1 MKIRLTLLSLFI
13 SILSFAE
20 VENIKKFNIEVP
32 AKFMVP
38 YSGKETDFK
47 NGFKTGFGSA
57 LAFKNI
63 NSDGTIEFYA
73 LTDRGPNG
81 DIPKYVQN
89 GKEVPS
95 KIFPAPNFTP
105 SIGVLKID
113 QNKAEIVE
121 KIELKDPT
129 GKKITGLP
137 LPSNKIG
144 STGEIAL
151 DLALNELGYDL
162 NGLDP
167 EGIAIDK
174 EGNFW
179 IADEY
184 GPFIIKVDKN
194 GTVLEKLEPGKGLP
208 EIIKNRVPNRG
219 FEGLTIDK
227 KGNIYAAVQSTLNI
241 NNKTK
246 NKAIFT
252 RIIKFNPMTKEIK
265 TYGYPIDKN
274 YKSNSDAKIGD
285 IYAVEEDKILLIE
298 QGKQNGKMENLIY
311 SVDFS
316 GADDI
321 TNLDNLESMG
331 ENIDVNLGIKKL
343 LVNLREHNWTTEK
356 AEGLTLLPD
365 NKTIAVI
372 NDNDFGMTVEKDLHN
387 QNLTLKK
394 NKEESQIWLIKLKEK
409 I

>member
-1 MKIRLTLLSLFI
+1 M
-13 SILSFAE
+13 
-20 VENIKKFNIEVP
+20 
-32 AKFMVP
+32 P
-38 YSGKETDFK
+38 Y
-47 NGFKTGFGSA
+47 
-57 LAFKNI
+57 I
-63 NSDGTIEFYA
+63 
-73 LTDRGPNG
+73 
-81 DIPKYVQN
+81 
-89 GKEVPS
+89 
-95 KIFPAPNFTP
+95 
-105 SIGVLKID
+105 
-113 QNKAEIVE
+113 
-121 KIELKDPT
+121 
-129 GKKITGLP
+129 
-137 LPSNKIG
+137 
-144 STGEIAL
+144 
-151 DLALNELGYDL
+151 
-162 NGLDP
+162 
-167 EGIAIDK
+167 
-174 EGNFW
+174 W

-194 GTVLEKLEPGKGLP
+194 GTILEKLEPGKGLP

-241 NNKTK
+241 DNKTK

-285 IYAVEEDKILLIE
+285 IYAVDEDKILLIE
-298 QGKQNGKMENLIY
+298 QGKQSGKMENLIY

-316 GADDI
+316 RADDI
-321 TNLDNLESMG
+321 TNLDNLEGMG
-331 ENIDVNLGIKKL
+331 ENINVNLGIKKL
-343 LVNLREHNWTTEK
+343 LVNLREHNWSTEK